1 MAKTHNDE
9 DRQTLNRKFFEAMDT
24 LLREK
29 KSSVDE
35 ARLRFRGR
43 YPNIQQQNIGIRYT
57 LSDGI
62 MWEPFHDRKNDVHG
76 WRPMR
81 WHRLSDLIHQIK
93 YGHDRDFVTD
103 LPEKDISPGDPLDN
117 LWAWTENLKPC
128 VHVLMLQQDYQKFIA
143 FVAFVNAQHRR
154 IENGTLFVE
163 IAQSFNQQ
171 HDFDAYNYGL
181 AWQDISRIHGEIMR
195 KMKSLEA

>member
-1 MAKTHNDE
+1 MTQTHANE
-9 DRQTLNRKFFEAMDT
+9 NRQELIHNFFEAMNA
-24 LLREK
+24 LLHEK
-29 KSSVDE
+29 KSIVDE

-43 YPNIQQQNIGIRYT
+43 HPNIHQQFIGIRYT
-57 LSDGI
+57 LSDGTI
-62 MWEPFHDRKNDVHG
+62 WEPFHDRKNNVHG

-81 WHRLSDLIHQIK
+81 WHWLSDLIHQIR

-103 LPEKDISPGDPLDN
+103 LPERGLSPGDPLDN

-143 FVAFVNAQHRR
+143 FVAFANVQHRR

-163 IAQSFNQQ
+163 IAQSFTQQ
-171 HDFDAYNYGL
+171 HDFDAY
-181 AWQDISRIHGEIMR
+181 DF
-195 KMKSLEA
+195 